1 MKTLKSLCRLPF
13 VTASG
18 EIIATPGFHEES
30 EVYSHFEAD
39 ALPPLPDNPDR
50 GQIVAAIKTAM
61 QPWSGYRFATPE
73 DRAAMLAAIMTA
85 VCRPALE
92 LAPGV
97 FFDAPV
103 QASGKTKAAGALGAL
118 MKGRRAG
125 VTPYVSGQNA
135 EAELL
140 KKLVAVCVAGETFML
155 FDNVV
160 GTWRSAVLAAMITEG
175 QINERLLGA
184 NQWHRGA
191 ARIMVCATGNNA
203 SLDLDLGR
211 RFLRVRIDP
220 GVECPQ
226 ARSFTFDPVDAALA
240 SRLAIAHAV
249 LVLVTA
255 YQAAGSPTLGRGD
268 AGFADWNRLVRRVV
282 LWVQAEGYAEEAGFG
297 PMGDPAHSIMEAAA
311 ADDPETDAAR
321 MLIQGLGETF
331 HAECFTAREVYALY
345 LSGRGEVF
353 EALHAIL
360 GRRDISPVSVGR
372 VLLNRRDKIV
382 GGLVLRRV
390 GETRQGATW
399 MVAPG

>member
-1 MKTLKSLCRLPF
+1 MKPLKALCHLPF
-13 VTASG
+13 VTSSG
-18 EIIATPGFHEES
+18 EIVAAPGFHEGS
-30 EVYSHFEAD
+30 AVYSHFEAE
-39 ALPPLPDNPDR
+39 ALPGLPDNPDR
-50 GQIVAAIKTAM
+50 GDIIGAIKTAM
-61 QPWSGYRFATPE
+61 QPWSGYRFAAPE
-73 DRAAMLAAIMTA
+73 DQGAMLAAIITA
-85 VCRPALE
+85 VCRPALDI
-92 LAPGV
+92 APGV

-103 QASGKTKAAGALGAL
+103 QASGKTKAAGALGGL

-125 VTPYVSGQNA
+125 VTPFVSGQNA

-175 QINERLLGA
+175 QLNERLLGG
-184 NQWHRGA
+184 NCWYRGA
-191 ARIMVCATGNNA
+191 ARMMVCATGNNA

-226 ARSFTFDPVDAALA
+226 ARSFSFDPVDSALA

-255 YQAAGSPTLGRGD
+255 YQAAGSPVLGRGD

-282 LWVQAEGYAEEAGFG
+282 LWVQAEGFAAEAGFG
-297 PMGDPAHSIMEAAA
+297 PMGDPAHSILEAAA
-311 ADDPETDAAR
+311 ADDPETEAAR
-321 MLIQGLGETF
+321 MLLFALHENLGTDT
-331 HAECFTAREVYALY
+331 FTARDVFALY
-345 LSGRGEVF
+345 AVGRGEVY

-360 GRRDISPVSVGR
+360 GRRDVTPVSVGR

-382 GGLVLRRV
+382 GGLVLRRA

-399 MVAPG
+399 VVVSG